1 MEPLENLL
9 RAFVELHPDDAARAF
24 ETLEFADRVRL
35 FKKSPVRVALALL
48 ERIGPHGAAPLLHKL
63 DAKRAAELLSATPPR
78 VASSIL
84 HHLDESRREELLTTL
99 ADDLA
104 RSLRELARYPGDTAG
119 AIMEPR
125 VVALSIDFTVQ
136 QAIAAIR
143 KAPRD
148 ALHYLYVTERDGRL
162 IGVLNMRDLLLGAPR
177 DPIAPLVRRNVVS
190 VPDTMNSEEVVQL
203 MRERGFLALP
213 VLDFEERLIGV
224 VKHAEALEAG
234 QDAAFEDLQTIVGA
248 GADERA
254 LSPVSMVV
262 KSRLPWLLV
271 NLVTAFMAAT
281 VIGVFEGT
289 IAKVAALAV
298 LLPVVAGQG
307 GNTGSQSLAVVMRG
321 LALREVIPGTKKR
334 VVLKEFMG
342 GVINGMVV
350 ALVTAVVVFGWR
362 LIDGDPMKAGIGL
375 SLVIGLAMI
384 VNMAAAAISGAV
396 IPLILKAAGRDPAQ
410 SAAIFLTTVTDIVG
424 FASFLS
430 FASLFMPMIVENR
443 LP

>member
-1 MEPLENLL
+1 MKPLENLL
-9 RAFVELHPDDAARAF
+9 RTFVELHPDDAARAF
-24 ETLEFADRVRL
+24 ETLVREDRIRL
-35 FKKSPVRVALALL
+35 FRASPVRIALTLL
-48 ERIGPHGAAPLLHKL
+48 ERIGPHVAAPLLCEL
-63 DAKRAAELLSATPPR
+63 DAKRAAELLRETPPR

-84 HHLDESRREELLTTL
+84 HQLDETKREELLESLT
-99 ADDLA
+99 DNLA
-104 RSLRELARYPGDTAG
+104 RSLRELARYPDDTAG

-143 KAPRD
+143 KAPRE
-148 ALHYLYVTERDGRL
+148 ALHYLYVTQRDGKL

-177 DPIAPLVRRNVVS
+177 NPIGPLVRRNVVS

-203 MRERGFLALP
+203 MREGGFLALP
-213 VLDFEERLIGV
+213 VIDFEERLIGV
-224 VKHAEALEAG
+224 VTHAEALEAG

-262 KSRLPWLLV
+262 RSRLPWLYV
-271 NLVTAFMAAT
+271 NLVTAFMAAA
-281 VIGVFEGT
+281 VIGAFEGI

-334 VVLKEFMG
+334 VIVKELIG
-342 GVINGMVV
+342 GVINGIAV
-350 ALVTAVVVFGWR
+350 ALVTAVAVFGWR
-362 LIDGDPMKAGIGL
+362 MIAGDPTQAAIGL

-396 IPLILKAAGRDPAQ
+396 IPLILKAIGRDPAQ

-424 FASFLS
+424 FASFLG
-430 FASLFMPMIVENR
+430 FASLFMPMIA
-443 LP
+443 